1 MDHILVELLQTIKH
15 EKQGCEPKVYDMGT
29 LLKVIHDSHDTYLVT
44 ADDEPFSFSLRKVD
58 EGTVWVKV

>member
-44 ADDEPFSFSLRKVD
+44 ADDELFSFSLRKK
-58 EGTVWVKV
+58 T